1 MKDYRS
7 YSFWLDD
14 VPEPIEPRA
23 SLPGPLDVDVA
34 IVGAGFT
41 GLWTAYYLAR
51 ADPHLRVAVLEKE
64 VAGFGASGRNGGWC
78 SPFNEELDSGALLK
92 RAGREPARAAALAL
106 IDTVDEV
113 GRVAAAEGIDA
124 AYHKGGYLGVVTTPP
139 QEPRLRATLARMRAL
154 GLGEEHYAWLGGD
167 EMRARVRLSR
177 CLGGIS
183 SPDCASVHPGRLARG
198 LAATVEG
205 AGVTIYERT
214 PALAIRPHAVETP
227 AGVVKAG
234 VVVRGTEGYTA
245 SLPGS
250 ARAIA
255 PIYTFVIAT
264 EPLPAPFWDEVGWGG
279 RETFLD
285 GRRAIFYALRTRDD
299 RIVIGGLRYPYHFGS
314 GIADRFDRDERCFAG
329 LQALLVDLLPAAAGA
344 AVTHRWGGL
353 VGVPR
358 DFATGIGF
366 DRAAGFAWAGGYI
379 GDGVSTT
386 NLAGRTLRDLIL
398 DRPSELTGLPW
409 VGYRSRLWEPEPL
422 RWIAVRTTNGLMS
435 RADRREART
444 GAPARLSG
452 TIADFLG
459 G

>member
-1 MKDYRS
+1 MKEYRS

-14 VPEPIEPRA
+14 VPEPLEPRA
-23 SLPGPLDVDVA
+23 PLPGPLDVDVA

-41 GLWTAYYLAR
+41 GLWTAYYLAK
-51 ADPHLRVAVLEKE
+51 ADPHVRVAVIEKE

-78 SPFNEELDSGALLK
+78 SPFNAELDSGALLK

-113 GRVAAAEGIDA
+113 GRAAAAEGIDA

-139 QEPRLRATLARMRAL
+139 QEPRLRATMAQMRAL
-154 GLGEEHYAWLGGD
+154 GLGEEHYAWLGG
-167 EMRARVRLSR
+167 EEVRARIRLSR

-198 LAATVEG
+198 LAAAVER
-205 AGVTIYERT
+205 AGVTIYEQT
-214 PALAIRPHAVETP
+214 PALAIRRHAVETP

-234 VVVRGTEGYTA
+234 VVVRATEGYTA
-245 SLPGS
+245 SLRGA
-250 ARAIA
+250 AREIA

-264 EPLPAPFWDEVGWGG
+264 EPLAASFWEEAGWGG

-299 RIVIGGLRYPYHFGS
+299 RIVIGGLRYPYHFRS

-329 LQALLVDLLPAAAGA
+329 LRALLADLLPGAAGA
-344 AVTHRWGGL
+344 AVTHRWGGV

-358 DFATGIGF
+358 DFVTGIGF
-366 DRAAGFAWAGGYI
+366 DRAGGFAWAGGYV
-379 GDGVSTT
+379 GDGVATS

-398 DRPSELTGLPW
+398 ERPSELTRLPW
-409 VGYRSRLWEPEPL
+409 VGHRSRAWEPEPL
-422 RWIAVRTTNGLMS
+422 RWIAGRAADGLMS
-435 RADRREART
+435 LADRREART
-444 GAPARLSG
+444 GRPARLSG
-452 TIADFLG
+452 TLADLLG